1 MGIFQRNIILTHV
14 FLFYCLAPTDAI
26 PAKPAKLCAG
36 RCHHLQCLKMC
47 HHHCT
52 HLCLLGLAASAPPC
66 ALPSGPSRS
75 GSHHRALLPLPLC
88 TSIPPM
94 LKHRGSGSGRV
105 SAVVKWGTLP
115 SPHHMALPQV
125 SPRVLIP
132 NLLRPQDLTYHFME
146 GLASYWDTHVLLHSP
161 FRKNSAQESVSI
173 PCAHRLLQMCPQRH
187 GLSVWIR
194 NLA

>member
-36 RCHHLQCLKMC
+36 RCHHLQYLKMC

-132 NLLRPQDLTYHFME
+132 NLLRPQDLTYHSWRDWLLT
-146 GLASYWDTHVLLHSP
+146 GTHMSCFTLLLGKILPKKVSP
-161 FRKNSAQESVSI
+161 SPVHIGFCK
-173 PCAHRLLQMCPQRH
+173 CALR
-187 GLSVWIR
+187 GTV
-194 NLA
+194 